1 MTADVRWIFSSGHSS
16 RSSCG
21 AGDLLMKVLFVGPYP
36 PPHGGISVHVWS
48 AHALM
53 KRAGQ
58 QSNVLNVDTRA
69 RESDAYIKVS
79 GAFDFTRQ
87 LVRHAWDE
95 WVLNVHTNGH
105 NPKSWWVALVCG
117 MAGQLG
123 SGATLTIHSGLA
135 PAYIRGGHWWRRRFV
150 HFACLLNRRVI
161 C

>member
-53 KRAGQ
+53 RRTGQ
-58 QSNVLNVDTRA
+58 QSSVLNVDTRA
-69 RESDAYIKVS
+69 PESDAYIKVS
-79 GAFDFTRQ
+79 SGADLVRQ
-87 LVRHAWDE
+87 LVRHARDG

-105 NPKSWWVALVCG
+105 N
-117 MAGQLG
+117 
-123 SGATLTIHSGLA
+123 
-135 PAYIRGGHWWRRRFV
+135 
-150 HFACLLNRRVI
+150 
-161 C
+161 